1 VFSDLTWLSRQAVRV
16 GFAIEAEDAL
26 HPERWNSLR
35 QESTL
40 GGVIFRL
47 FVAGANGWSDTRQP
61 CRGVPSTG
69 CLRPS
74 TSTPCKT
81 VRDGTSPHLGTSKA
95 IYGIMLIT
103 QRVGHEEYSKHRT
116 CEKHCGFTLAWN
128 EVEKSTAHIDKVII
142 RLCHHFPMTYK
153 PITFIFEEKT
163 DRLAVSHLQ
172 ILQRLCYLVPR
183 HLHTTDDDRL

>member
-1 VFSDLTWLSRQAVRV
+1 
-16 GFAIEAEDAL
+16 
-26 HPERWNSLR
+26 
-35 QESTL
+35 
-40 GGVIFRL
+40 
-47 FVAGANGWSDTRQP
+47 
-61 CRGVPSTG
+61 
-69 CLRPS
+69 
-74 TSTPCKT
+74 
-81 VRDGTSPHLGTSKA
+81 
-95 IYGIMLIT
+95 MLIT